1 MRIAIIGSRNFSN
14 EVLFTETINSLPF
27 EITEIISG
35 GAKGADTLAA
45 NWANQH
51 SIKLTVYKPDW
62 AKYGKA
68 AGVVRNK
75 LIIEDCEYCLV
86 FWDSKSYGTKFS
98 IDYCNKLNKTI
109 RIIAY

>member
-14 EVLFTETINSLPF
+14 EVLFTETIKSLPF

-75 LIIEDCEYCLV
+75 LIVEDCEYCLV
-86 FWDSKSYGTKFS
+86 FWDSKSCGTKFS

-109 RIIAY
+109 RIVTY